1 MACLILLSTQEWLL
15 RKEIHMS
22 TIELDPKEQQLLQ
35 ELLESALSELRVEIV
50 STDRLDYKE
59 ALKERKSLM
68 TDILEKLQSSK

>member
-1 MACLILLSTQEWLL
+1 
-15 RKEIHMS
+15 MS
-22 TIELDPKEQQLLQ
+22 TIELNPKEQQLLQ

-68 TDILEKLQSSK
+68 TDILEKLQSLI

>member
-1 MACLILLSTQEWLL
+1 MVCLILLSTQEWLL

-68 TDILEKLQSSK
+68 TDLLEKLQ

>member
-1 MACLILLSTQEWLL
+1 
-15 RKEIHMS
+15 MS
-22 TIELDPKEQQLLQ
+22 TIELALNEHQLLQ

-68 TDILEKLQSSK
+68 MDLLEKLQQINMVAVKPSSG

>member
-1 MACLILLSTQEWLL
+1 
-15 RKEIHMS
+15 MS